1 MWMGTKKVLYWRRM
15 LRLSK
20 MADYGILL
28 LVRVAACEAGR
39 VHTARD
45 LAAYSRLPMTTVSK
59 VVKSLARQGLLV
71 SRRGMHG
78 GYALARAAEAISVV
92 DVIAAMEGPVA
103 LTACASH
110 AGRGC
115 ELVSTCPTRAP
126 WHRLNAIV
134 VSTLAGVSLADMHA
148 APPHPFSGANP

>member
-1 MWMGTKKVLYWRRM
+1 M

-45 LAAYSRLPMTTVSK
+45 LAAYSRLPLTTVSK
-59 VVKSLARQGLLV
+59 VVKSLVRQGLLV

-78 GYALARAAEAISVV
+78 GYALARDARAISVV

-115 ELVSTCPTRAP
+115 GLVGTCPTRAP

-134 VSTLAGVSLADMHA
+134 VGALADVSLADMHR
-148 APPHPFSGANP
+148 APPLAHPGAQP

>member
-1 MWMGTKKVLYWRRM
+1 MGTDLVPYWRHM

-28 LVRVAACEAGR
+28 LVRVAACESGR

-45 LAAYSRLPMTTVSK
+45 LAAYSRLPLTTVSK
-59 VVKSLARQGLLV
+59 VVKALVRRGLLV

-78 GYALARAAEAISVV
+78 GYALARAADAISVV

-115 ELVSTCPTRAP
+115 ELVDTCPTRAP

-134 VSTLAGVSLADMHA
+134 VGTLASVSLADMHA
-148 APPHPFSGANP
+148 SKTPTRLGAPP